1 MSQQIPT
8 SHSHLQSS
16 QHFLQLRPMFFPYY
30 CPVPPQL
37 SPSSSSNTASS
48 TTTVD
53 ADSSTSSSSGAA
65 TPITHQHQQ
74 PMVHQLGNA
83 NVPCQPQQLPRFVST
98 SNNNVMVSGPF
109 APPSAECITSGDN
122 KNVNIELAN
131 KELWEKFHRVTN
143 EMVVT
148 RTGRKMFPKLE
159 LNLRGLDPNRLY
171 SLTLCMRQLD
181 TLRYKY
187 QAGGWSP
194 AGQDDSSATVSKI
207 VNHHDAWNRG
217 EFWMSQEKLCFDRV
231 KLTNREMESNALISL
246 CSMHKYQP
254 VVRLYV
260 MNGQGNG
267 DFVCSFEPPATQ
279 FIAVTAYQSEAITR
293 LKVEYNPFAKGFREG
308 SSRKRTLSPSPIS
321 ERNAPNDFLAG
332 CPSVKRP
339 LFCPSAPFASPSAV
353 PSFPMFSLYSSVPTW
368 NNNPLGALLA
378 ASMAASSMSNG
389 PFTSGYQQNSQMTTE
404 LSKVYSRFYQQQQTS
419 RSNGE
424 GKDEQ

>member
-1 MSQQIPT
+1 MSQQLPT

-16 QHFLQLRPMFFPYY
+16 QHFLQLHHPMLFPYY

-65 TPITHQHQQ
+65 TPITHQQ
-74 PMVHQLGNA
+74 PLVHQLGNA
-83 NVPCQPQQLPRFVST
+83 NVPCQPQQLPRLVST
-98 SNNNVMVSGPF
+98 SKNSGAF
-109 APPSAECITSGDN
+109 APPSAECITSVDN

-159 LNLRGLDPNRLY
+159 LNLRGLDPNGLY

-194 AGQDDSSATVSKI
+194 AGQDDSSATVSKF

-254 VVRLYV
+254 VVHLYV
-260 MNGQGNG
+260 MNEQEGKAVR
-267 DFVCSFEPPATQ
+267 VCLFEPPATQ

-293 LKVEYNPFAKGFREG
+293 LKVEHNPFAKGFREG

-321 ERNAPNDFLAG
+321 ERNAPNDFPEG

-339 LFCPSAPFASPSAV
+339 LLCPSALFASPSAV
-353 PSFPMFSLYSSVPTW
+353 PSFPMHPLYGSISTW
-368 NNNPLGALLA
+368 HPWSAFLA

-389 PFTSGYQQNSQMTTE
+389 TSTSGYQQNSQMTE
-404 LSKVYSRFYQQQQTS
+404 LGKVYSRFWQQQQQQTS
-419 RSNGE
+419 RSNGG